1 MAYLEEGTFV
11 AYLAFSIFFL
21 VAYKLDQISFV
32 AFVVS
37 LVVTALVHAA
47 FYLLVLEY
55 WPIF

>member
-47 FYLLVLEY
+47 FYLLVLKY